1 MNVSEYVRDMALH
14 GAVHVV
20 RERRLDFE
28 TAEQLRRIGVNIN
41 QQTKALN
48 STGIMP
54 IELRRLWVKLDTVL
68 DGILTH
74 A

>member
-14 GAVHVV
+14 GAVNVV
-20 RERRLDFE
+20 RERRLDFAS
-28 TAEQLRRIGVNIN
+28 AEELRRIGVNIN

-48 STGIMP
+48 ATGVMP
-54 IELRRLWVKLDTVL
+54 IELRRLWGKLEAIL
-68 DGILTH
+68 DGVLTH